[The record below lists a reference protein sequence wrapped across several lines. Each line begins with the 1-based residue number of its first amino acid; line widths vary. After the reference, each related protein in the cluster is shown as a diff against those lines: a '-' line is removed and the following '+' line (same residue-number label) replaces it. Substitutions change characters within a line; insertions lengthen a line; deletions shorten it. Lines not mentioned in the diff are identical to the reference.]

1 MRVWHFSKV
10 MCIIYNS
17 KNDTDCWQYARC
29 LFVFILRA
37 SFQIHLPKKKFLL
50 LPCIRPQFGSHYL
63 LETVSEKA
71 GSPFLTVRR
80 HSYHDLGKS
89 LWLSVLQDKN
99 ELISVMPPL
108 INHGFLHV
116 KFFELK
122 LSLTYFPM
130 DLSSHLSTGRR
141 WEVAAELWYRDVPH
155 GSFLN
160 GKVRSGQR
168 CESPRAAIGAAMCP
182 TLCDPMDCSPPGSP
196 VHGIFQAR
204 VLEWVAI
211 SFSRIPIQG
220 SNPSLLHCR
229 QTLYRMSHQ
238 GSRVPTN
245 LPQTLR
251 SQLLSHFL
259 K

>member
-17 KNDTDCWQYARC
+17 KNDTDCWQYAHC

-50 LPCIRPQFGSHYL
+50 LPCIRPQFRSHYL

-122 LSLTYFPM
+122 SSLTYFPM
-130 DLSSHLSTGRR
+130 DLSSYLSTGRR
-141 WEVAAELWYRDVPH
+141 WEVAAELWYRDVPL

-160 GKVRSGQR
+160 GKVRSGQQ

-182 TLCDPMDCSPPGSP
+182 TLCDPMDCSLPGSP
-196 VHGIFQAR
+196 VHGILQAR

-211 SFSRIPIQG
+211 SFSRG
-220 SNPSLLHCR
+220 SSQPRDRTQVSCIAGRRFTVWATREAVFLLIFHK
-229 QTLYRMSHQ
+229 
-238 GSRVPTN
+238 
-245 LPQTLR
+245 
-251 SQLLSHFL
+251 FL
-259 K
+259 DLNF